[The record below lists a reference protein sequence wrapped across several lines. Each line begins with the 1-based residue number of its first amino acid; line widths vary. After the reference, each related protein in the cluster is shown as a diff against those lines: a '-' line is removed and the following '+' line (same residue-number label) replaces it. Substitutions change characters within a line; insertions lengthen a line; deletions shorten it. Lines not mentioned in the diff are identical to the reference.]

1 MIEEFKKFIMRG
13 NVLDLAVG
21 IVIGAAF
28 GSIVNSFVNDILM
41 PPIGLLLGGVDFS
54 SLMLVLKEGTVPP
67 PYETVAMAQEAGAV
81 TINYGVFINTLI
93 TFLIVA
99 LAVFMLV
106 KVINRYYV
114 PEPEA
119 PAPAKLEAKECPFC
133 AQEISI
139 KASRCPYCTSQV

>member
-1 MIEEFKKFIMRG
+1 MRG

-41 PPIGLLLGGVDFS
+41 PPVGLLLGGVDFS

-81 TINYGVFINTLI
+81 TINYGVFINSII

-99 LAVFMLV
+99 PAVFMLV
-106 KVINRYYV
+106 KVVNRFYV

-119 PAPAKLEAKECPFC
+119 IAPAKPETKECPFC